1 LSEQFSQGGKGQAVR
16 MEMRVLPLSSSQNY
30 LPPRFGSNNALFKPN
45 FNSLNSEKVYA
56 SKEGKNGSTKGE
68 AKQSLF
74 TNLTD
79 ALDFAQVRSE
89 EDAELLYEA
98 REATKAGGM
107 MTRVQ
112 VIWILINHTNTSLI
126 IRICT
131 LFYFVSN

>member
-1 LSEQFSQGGKGQAVR
+1 
-16 MEMRVLPLSSSQNY
+16 MEMRVLPVSSSRNY

-45 FNSLNSEKVYA
+45 FNSVNSVKVYA
-56 SKEGKNGSTKGE
+56 SKEGANGSTKGE
-68 AKQSLF
+68 PKQSLF

-107 MTRVQ
+107 MTRDQ
-112 VIWILINHTNTSLI
+112 VILIFINYTITSLN
-126 IRICT
+126 IRLFT
-131 LFYFVSN
+131 LLYFVSS